1 MNECIF
7 WEKAA
12 GWGVGRKGSAEV
24 VTFGKG
30 VRARY
35 EEEKVRQKNQWEN
48 KGPTSPPALIEEKK
62 SREASRNM
70 G

>member
-1 MNECIF
+1 M
-7 WEKAA
+7 
-12 GWGVGRKGSAEV
+12 GRKGSAEV
-24 VTFGKG
+24 VTCGKG
-30 VRARY
+30 VRDGY
-35 EEEKVRQKNQWEN
+35 EEEKVRQKNQWET

>member
-1 MNECIF
+1 M
-7 WEKAA
+7 
-12 GWGVGRKGSAEV
+12 GRKGSAEV

-30 VRARY
+30 VRAGY